1 MKKGIKKE
9 RKVMKY
15 EWRKKDKDLYL
26 PKNEPTII
34 DVPPAKFFS
43 LKGKGNPNNEEF
55 KRVIEAL
62 YSLSYAIRMMPKK
75 GFTPEGYFEY
85 TVFPLEGIWDLDEEG
100 RQLSTL
106 DKDELIYTLMIRQPD
121 FVTDALFVKAK
132 NSIEKKIA
140 EELLNNIVFE
150 EIHEGLSVQC
160 LHLGSYDDEPETF
173 SMMEAFCEENNI
185 SRESYLH
192 KEIYLSDARKTST
205 EKLKTVLRFK
215 VSHNE

>member
-1 MKKGIKKE
+1 
-9 RKVMKY
+9 MKY
-15 EWRKKDKDLYL
+15 EWRKKDKELYL
-26 PKNEPTII
+26 PKSKPTII

-100 RQLSTL
+100 RKLSAL
-106 DKDELIYTLMIRQPD
+106 DKDKLIYTLMIRQPD
-121 FVTDALFVKAK
+121 FVTEALFVKAK
-132 NSIEKKIA
+132 SSIEKKIA

-160 LHLGSYDDEPETF
+160 LHVGSYDDEPETF
-173 SMMEAFCEENNI
+173 SKMEAFCEENNI

-192 KEIYLSDARKTST
+192 KEIYISDARRTPT

>member
-1 MKKGIKKE
+1 
-9 RKVMKY
+9 MKY
-15 EWRKKDKDLYL
+15 EWRKKDKELYL
-26 PKNEPTII
+26 PKNKPTMI

-55 KRVIEAL
+55 KRVVEAL

-100 RQLSTL
+100 RRSSTL
-106 DKDELIYTLMIRQPD
+106 DKDKLIYTLMIRQPD

-132 NSIEKKIA
+132 KSIEKKIA

-150 EIHEGLSVQC
+150 EVHEGLSVQC
-160 LHLGSYDDEPETF
+160 LHLGSYDNEPKTF

-192 KEIYLSDARKTST
+192 KEIYLSDARKTPT